1 MRNRPATVGLVAALV
16 GVFLCE
22 VALGAA
28 GSETRLLALGAL
40 RTRGWSRVDW
50 WRILTFSFL
59 HLNAFH
65 LTLNAAALYWVGGIV
80 ERRVGAAGMLA
91 ISAGGGL
98 ASGIAG
104 MLLGPFLPT
113 TGIAVG
119 ASGAIFGLLAAAV
132 RLVFRPGAAA
142 GGADRRLRTALTITL
157 AAGVVVS
164 FVPGVSLAGHLGGL
178 GGGLL
183 IVQFIINACEGVRP

>member
-1 MRNRPATVGLVAALV
+1 MRNRPATVVLVAALV

-157 AAGVVVS
+157 AAGIAVS

-183 IVQFIINACEGVRP
+183 IVQFIINA